1 MRTCFVGEGDDA
13 IDCWVLRALF
23 PLNEVLLPPCT
34 LYIRGYL
41 YSESST
47 LINDCFVG
55 GVSRSTVLLTMLLLL
70 LLLLTMLLLLL
81 LLLTILL
88 LLLLLGVENERA
100 DVLWD
105 GTGRD
110 GRTRLA
116 RKNNFQARTVTDQ
129 KKILVQL
136 ITRRIGRLTRLI
148 HTLLHVVIIQTY
160 IHTYIHK
167 ATGRIIGWQRCSR
180 CDW

>member
-70 LLLLTMLLLLL
+70 LLLL
-81 LLLTILL
+81 LLTMLL

-160 IHTYIHK
+160 IHTYIH
-167 ATGRIIGWQRCSR
+167 TYIRPQVGL
-180 CDW
+180 

>member
-1 MRTCFVGEGDDA
+1 MTPSTVGS
-13 IDCWVLRALF
+13 LRAFF

-81 LLLTILL
+81 LL
-88 LLLLLGVENERA
+88 GVENERA

-116 RKNNFQARTVTDQ
+116 RKYIFQARTVTDQ

-148 HTLLHVVIIQTY
+148 HTLLHIVIIQTY
-160 IHTYIHK
+160 IHTYNASGIE
-167 ATGRIIGWQRCSR
+167 
-180 CDW
+180 